1 MTVLADSAGSGAHGT
16 YSPAQTGLSIP
27 HLWSGKLLVKFYA
40 ASVVTAISNTEYEG
54 EIKNQGDTVNIR
66 RTPDITIGDY
76 TKGLGLT
83 IENPAPDTI
92 VLEISHGKYWAFLSE
107 DVDEHQS
114 DYDRKADWSGDAA
127 EQMKITVDTQVLAA
141 TPATAATGNY
151 GSTAGVI
158 SGSVDLG
165 TTAQWVQLTKAN
177 ILDVIV
183 DCGVVLD
190 EQNVPEAGRFVV
202 MPAWACGM
210 IKKSDLQ
217 DASLAGDSTSIL
229 RNGRIGM
236 IDRFELY
243 RSNLLTDTTDEAAEV
258 TSCLFGQKT
267 GLTFAGQFVKNESVR
282 STATFGTINRGLKVY
297 GFKTVKPEAIG
308 HLYASAAVN
317 V

>member
-1 MTVLADSAGSGAHGT
+1 MAVLADSGGSGAHGA
-16 YSPAQTGLSIP
+16 YAPAQTGISIP

-40 ASVVTAISNTEYEG
+40 ASVVPAISNTEYEG

-66 RTPDITIGDY
+66 NTPTITIGAY
-76 TKGLGLT
+76 TKGLDLT
-83 IENPAPDTI
+83 VENPDPTLT
-92 VLEISHGKYWAFLSE
+92 VLEISFGKYWAFLSE
-107 DVDEHQS
+107 DTDEHQS

-141 TPATAATGNY
+141 TPATAATGNF
-151 GSTAGVI
+151 GNAAGVI
-158 SGSVDLG
+158 SGSIALG
-165 TTAQWVQLTKAN
+165 ATADWVQLTKAN

-190 EQNVPEAGRFVV
+190 EQNVPETGRFVV

-210 IKKSDLQ
+210 VKKSDLQ
-217 DASLAGDSTSIL
+217 DASLAGDGTSIL

-236 IDRFELY
+236 IDRFELF
-243 RSNLLTDTTDEAAEV
+243 RSNLLDTATDEAATV
-258 TSCLFGQKT
+258 TSCLFGQKS

-297 GFKTVKPEAIG
+297 GFKTIKPEAIG
-308 HLYASAAVN
+308 HLYASAEVN